1 MIRDHGLIVQR
12 KTLAWLT
19 KYADALK
26 VNKTNQISTGRF
38 IAFMQITDGM
48 SFDFLVESL
57 KFACDTKK
65 YLQRLLRLSCLLR
78 INLVIIFDFRLY
90 ELRNMGIRSFAGG
103 KMFYKLRNRRFNK
116 IRDKRVDHYESSI
129 DWKKLIPGNIIGSS
143 IPLMNDTINP
153 MLPARRKAMP
163 LDVLGKG

>member
-1 MIRDHGLIVQR
+1 MSSFIFYSQNLFDLILVRHLKQRERNRRYKMIRDHGLIVQR

-19 KYADALK
+19 KYSDALK

-65 YLQRLLRLSCLLR
+65 YLQRLLRFSCLL
-78 INLVIIFDFRLY
+78 
-90 ELRNMGIRSFAGG
+90 
-103 KMFYKLRNRRFNK
+103 
-116 IRDKRVDHYESSI
+116 
-129 DWKKLIPGNIIGSS
+129 
-143 IPLMNDTINP
+143 
-153 MLPARRKAMP
+153 
-163 LDVLGKG
+163 